1 MSDEEITIKVTT
13 NVDASEVESLEKS
26 IEQLSNSTIDVTTE
40 SDDSQLVET
49 EEKIDEIDGSVIEN
63 NVEVDNSQLEETQE
77 KIDEQNNSQI
87 QVQVQVDDS
96 EISSLETALSG
107 ITAIGISSTA
117 NEMMD
122 VAGRI
127 SDSWNRLDLTFG
139 GVTADLKSKISS
151 VASATGRS
159 GATVRDYF
167 NKMGIAG
174 VTNVQAIGD
183 SFESMAGFAYQSGK
197 DVSTLTNIMQR
208 MVMSGT
214 ANTRMLASLG
224 ISTQKLGEAMGVTAD
239 QVSDTFKSLS
249 NEERMEALVKAMG
262 DGTKANE
269 MYKNSW
275 EGVKEKASAEF
286 AGLMGAVG
294 TPILSFM
301 IPLMHQLTKI
311 VQTLTT
317 TFKAIPQPIQT
328 AIGGLLAGAIGLTT
342 FAGMLPSFVK
352 AITGLQKGFEILSGI
367 SSSIPKIGSKFASF
381 GKEVGKVVDTA
392 SGVGAVGAKG
402 AVAGAEM
409 EATSVTLGSI
419 ATGAMSML
427 APLLELS
434 VVIAVMIPVVTL
446 LVAEAMICIKALQ
459 LLLVSLSFDSVDLSG
474 TVKALKQIGESIWEI
489 CKAMATMIVASYLTM
504 LYQGIS
510 AIMLFNDPIKIAV
523 DELKKTASLIKGF
536 SEIIIPENV
545 LTNLQTLTTSLG
557 AVAKAMWSLESVGV
571 SVLAGSVLTLNGI
584 LGTLSQNLGVAKRE
598 LSESAKQINSM
609 SELNTIDEG
618 VASKLEAVTSSLAN
632 VGKAMG
638 ALSDVNW
645 DINMGNIVNLGGAF
659 GTITSHLEDAKD
671 EIIKAAPVINQFSS
685 LPDIDQS
692 AGEKLKKVSDAIK
705 NVADSL
711 KNLNGLS
718 KSMGGDNG
726 ALGAA
731 LKKLQLGTVI
741 RIAKSTLTDTA
752 KQLQGLK
759 DLPDIPDGIKT
770 KLSKIGSTTATVINT
785 LKPLTKIQNMNV
797 NSASIASKV
806 AQARY
811 AISNSAIHLAS
822 LSGISTIPDDI
833 SAKLSKIGS
842 TATSLINTLKPLV
855 NITNMNIN
863 SAGIVSK
870 IAQARYAVSNSVI
883 HLVSLSGICTIPD
896 DISTKLSKVGST
908 ATTLINTL
916 KPLLNIA
923 NMNVNAGAITTKI
936 AQARYAIS
944 NSATHIASLAGIS
957 TIPEI
962 VSENLNRVSTT
973 ARQVAT
979 AATNLNTIPVVAN
992 ASLNVMLAVT
1002 AIKTAITQLN
1012 SLSGTSLNG
1021 GIGALLTSVTN
1032 ALNQL
1037 KTTLYA
1043 MSGGFS
1049 SAGAS
1054 IGASIVT
1061 GVRTGMSGLSPSVR
1075 SSVSGAINSSAGT
1088 ASSGGRRLGT
1098 NVTTGFKSTLHLS
1111 GAMKTEMSN
1120 VISAINNGI
1129 SEAKRVA
1136 EQGGEGIVQA
1146 FKNGL
1151 QVGSP
1156 GEMYWTMVG
1165 EYNYI
1170 KDMMKGTVGL
1180 FSHLSENLGTAMVD
1194 SFGVS
1199 GQGGLSDSV
1208 NGGLIPIGNNSTNS
1222 PTINIYV
1229 DGNIN
1234 DEDTMDSLVD
1244 KLTRAL
1250 TWSNATGNRSV

>member
-26 IEQLSNSTIDVTTE
+26 IEQLSDSTIDVTAE

-63 NVEVDNSQLEETQE
+63 EVEVDNSQLEETQE

-96 EISSLETALSG
+96 EIGSLETALSG

-294 TPILSFM
+294 TPVLSFM

-311 VQTLTT
+311 VQTLTS

-342 FAGMLPSFVK
+342 FAGLLPSFVK
-352 AITGLQKGFEILSGI
+352 AITGLQKGFKILSGI

-409 EATSVTLGSI
+409 QATSVTLSSI

-459 LLLVSLSFDSVDLSG
+459 LLLVSLSFDSIDLSG
-474 TVKALKQIGESIWEI
+474 TVKGLKQIGEAIWEI

-523 DELKKTASLIKGF
+523 DELKKTATLIKGF
-536 SEIIIPENV
+536 SEITIPENV
-545 LTNLQTLTTSLG
+545 STNLQTLNTSLG

-609 SELNTIDEG
+609 SELDTIDEG

-731 LKKLQLGTVI
+731 LKKLQLGAII

-752 KQLQGLK
+752 KQLGGLK

-770 KLSKIGSTTATVINT
+770 KLSKIGSTTTTVINT

-797 NSASIASKV
+797 NSANIASKV

-842 TATSLINTLKPLV
+842 TATTLINILKPLV
-855 NITNMNIN
+855 NIANMNIN
-863 SAGIVSK
+863 SAGIASK
-870 IAQARYAVSNSVI
+870 IAQARYAV
-883 HLVSLSGICTIPD
+883 
-896 DISTKLSKVGST
+896 
-908 ATTLINTL
+908 
-916 KPLLNIA
+916 
-923 NMNVNAGAITTKI
+923 
-936 AQARYAIS
+936 S

-957 TIPEI
+957 IIPEI
-962 VSENLNRVSTT
+962 VNENLNRVSTS

-1088 ASSGGRRLGT
+1088 ASSGGKRLGT

-1111 GAMKTEMSN
+1111 GAMRTEMSN

-1136 EQGGEGIVQA
+1136 EQGAEGIVQA

-1234 DEDTMDSLVD
+1234 NEDTMDSLVD

>member
-13 NVDASEVESLEKS
+13 NVDASDVESLEKS
-26 IEQLSNSTIDVTTE
+26 IEQLSDSTIDVTTE

-63 NVEVDNSQLEETQE
+63 NVEVDNSQLEETQQ

-117 NEMMD
+117 NEMID

-139 GVTADLKSKISS
+139 GVTGDLKSKISS

-159 GATVRDYF
+159 GASVRDYF

-183 SFESMAGFAYQSGK
+183 SFEGMAGFAYQSGK

-239 QVSDTFKSLS
+239 QASDTFKSLS

-286 AGLMGAVG
+286 AGLMGAIG
-294 TPILSFM
+294 TPVLSFM

-311 VQTLTT
+311 VETLTT

-342 FAGMLPSFVK
+342 FAGLLPSFVK
-352 AITGLQKGFEILSGI
+352 AITGLQKGFKILSTI

-381 GKEVGKVVDTA
+381 GKEVGKVADTA
-392 SGVGAVGAKG
+392 SGVGSVGSKAT
-402 AVAGAEM
+402 VAGAEM
-409 EATSVTLGSI
+409 QATSVSLGSI
-419 ATGAMSML
+419 ASGAMSML

-434 VVIAVMIPVVTL
+434 IVIAVMIPVVTL

-459 LLLVSLSFDSVDLSG
+459 LLLKGLSFDSIDLSG
-474 TVKALKQIGESIWEI
+474 TVEALKQIGEAIWEV
-489 CKAMATMIVASYLTM
+489 CKAMAVMVVASYITM
-504 LYQGIS
+504 IYQAIS
-510 AIMLFNDPIKIAV
+510 AINLFNSPMKVAV
-523 DELKKTASLIKGF
+523 DELKKTATLIKGF
-536 SEIIIPENV
+536 EGIKISENV
-545 LTNLQTLTTSLG
+545 VNTLQTLNTALG
-557 AVAKAMWSLESVGV
+557 LITKAMLNLTTVRISVMVGCV
-571 SVLAGSVLTLNGI
+571 QTLGGL
-584 LGTLSQNLGVAKRE
+584 LGTLSQNLGVATTE
-598 LSESAKQINSM
+598 LSNSVKKINQMKDLDS
-609 SELNTIDEG
+609 IDEST
-618 VASKLEAVTSSLAN
+618 ASKLEAVTSSLAN
-632 VGKAMG
+632 IGEAMKK
-638 ALSDVNW
+638 LSGIDW
-645 DINMGNIVNLGGAF
+645 DIKMGNIRNLGGAF
-659 GTITSHLEDAKD
+659 GSIGQSLSDAKG
-671 EIIKAAPVINQFSS
+671 EIKHSATIISQFKD
-685 LPDIDQS
+685 LPDIDPS
-692 AGEKLKKVSDAIK
+692 IGDKLKKVTDAIS
-705 NVADSL
+705 NISTSL
-711 KNLNGLS
+711 EKLNKLS
-718 KSMGGDNG
+718 SSTGADNG
-726 ALGAA
+726 VIGEN
-731 LKKLQLGTVI
+731 LKKLELGASI
-741 RIAKSTLTDTA
+741 RTAKSVLSDTA
-752 KQLQGLK
+752 KQLEGLK
-759 DLPDIPDGIKT
+759 NLPDIPDDVKT

-785 LKPLTKIQNMNV
+785 MKPLTKIQKMDVDSGN
-797 NSASIASKV
+797 IASKV

-822 LSGISTIPDDI
+822 LSGISTISDD
-833 SAKLSKIGS
+833 
-842 TATSLINTLKPLV
+842 V
-855 NITNMNIN
+855 
-863 SAGIVSK
+863 
-870 IAQARYAVSNSVI
+870 
-883 HLVSLSGICTIPD
+883 
-896 DISTKLSKVGST
+896 STKLSKVGST
-908 ATTLINTL
+908 ASTLINTL
-916 KPLLNIA
+916 KPLTSIA
-923 NMNVNAGAITTKI
+923 NSEINSGAIVTKV

-944 NSATHIASLAGIS
+944 NSATHLASLAGIS
-957 TIPEI
+957 TIPEN

-1054 IGASIVT
+1054 IGVSIVT
-1061 GVRTGMSGLSPSVR
+1061 GVKTGMSGLSSTVR
-1075 SSVSGAINSSAGT
+1075 SSVAGAINSSAGT
-1088 ASSGGRRLGT
+1088 ASSGGKRLGT

-1111 GAMKTEMSN
+1111 GAMRTEMSN

-1136 EQGGEGIVQA
+1136 EQGAEGIVQA

-1180 FSHLSENLGTAMVD
+1180 FSHLSENLGIAMVD

-1208 NGGLIPIGNNSTNS
+1208 NGGLIPIGNNSTNT

>member
-26 IEQLSNSTIDVTTE
+26 IEQLSDSTIDVTTE
-40 SDDSQLVET
+40 SDDSQLIET

-294 TPILSFM
+294 TPVLSFM

-311 VQTLTT
+311 VETLTK

-342 FAGMLPSFVK
+342 FAGLLPSFVK
-352 AITGLQKGFEILSGI
+352 AITGLQKGFKILSGI

-392 SGVGAVGAKG
+392 SGVGAVGVKG

-523 DELKKTASLIKGF
+523 DELKKTATLIKGF
-536 SEIIIPENV
+536 SEITIPENV
-545 LTNLQTLTTSLG
+545 PSNLQTLSTSLG
-557 AVAKAMWSLESVGV
+557 AIAKAMWSLQSVGV

-609 SELNTIDEG
+609 SELDTIDEG

-685 LPDIDQS
+685 LPDIDPS

-731 LKKLQLGTVI
+731 LKKLQLGAII
-741 RIAKSTLTDTA
+741 RIAKSTLSDAA

-759 DLPDIPDGIKT
+759 DLPDVPDSIKT

-797 NSASIASKV
+797 NSA
-806 AQARY
+806 
-811 AISNSAIHLAS
+811 
-822 LSGISTIPDDI
+822 GIT
-833 SAKLSKIGS
+833 
-842 TATSLINTLKPLV
+842 
-855 NITNMNIN
+855 
-863 SAGIVSK
+863 SK

-883 HLVSLSGICTIPD
+883 HLVSLSGIGTIPD
-896 DISTKLSKVGST
+896 DVPTKLSKVGST
-908 ATTLINTL
+908 AATLINTL

-957 TIPEI
+957 TIPEN

-1054 IGASIVT
+1054 IGVSIVT
-1061 GVRTGMSGLSPSVR
+1061 GVKTGMSGLSSSVR

-1088 ASSGGRRLGT
+1088 ASSGGKRLGT

-1111 GAMKTEMSN
+1111 GAMRTEMSN

-1136 EQGGEGIVQA
+1136 EQGAEGIVQA

-1208 NGGLIPIGNNSTNS
+1208 NGGLIPIGNNSTNT